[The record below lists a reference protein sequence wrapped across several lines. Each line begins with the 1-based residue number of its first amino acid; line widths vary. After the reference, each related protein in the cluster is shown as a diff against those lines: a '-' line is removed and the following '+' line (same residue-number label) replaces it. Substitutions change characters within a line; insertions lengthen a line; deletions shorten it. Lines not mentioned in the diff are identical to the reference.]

1 VRTALCLFG
10 LLFLASCSS
19 PPEIA
24 QVNSSEGIGKD
35 DQYRKELEEIRKNIR
50 GEVKIKLK
58 RDGKGDVYSWEI
70 SGKDPSEVLRAN
82 EILSKKLDPK

>member
-1 VRTALCLFG
+1 VRTVVCLFG
-10 LLFLASCSS
+10 LLFLTSCSS

-24 QVNSSEGIGKD
+24 QVKASEETRKD

-50 GEVKIKLK
+50 SEIKIKLK
-58 RDGKGDVYSWEI
+58 RDGKGDFYSWEI
-70 SGKDPSEVLRAN
+70 SGKDTSEVLRAN